1 MLRICLVQN
10 LYNLSDM
17 VAVTEVFDNRAF
29 LDFYG
34 VELSN
39 QVSDGDTLGRF
50 RNLLIRNNL
59 QEKLFIHVIGS
70 LAQRGL
76 ILKNGTV
83 VDSAFIESSSSTKD
97 QKKKRD
103 PEAHSAKKGNTWN
116 FGYKAYIGVDS
127 KSVLVHAVKMT
138 ATNVHDVTVAS
149 KSFNR

>member
-103 PEAHSAKKGNTWN
+103 PEAHSAKKGNT
-116 FGYKAYIGVDS
+116 GVDS